1 MITQEEITSAA
12 RPPRDTWIATA
23 TGSIPAPLSFF
34 FSRLI
39 HTCVFHFEN
48 TRCLLCVCVQL
59 LGYLRVVLYKCRT
72 EYNCYDRETSGE
84 APSYHE
90 QFNKHDP

>member
-23 TGSIPAPLSFF
+23 TGSIRAPPVSCFF
-34 FSRLI
+34 FL

-48 TRCLLCVCVQL
+48 TRCIFC
-59 LGYLRVVLYKCRT
+59 GYLRVVLYKCRT